1 MNSAKLLQA
10 TKRAAA
16 FGITGT
22 GSPAIDVDLLRA
34 RKEGVVGTRVA
45 GQRKSF
51 VASGMDLL
59 IGLAR
64 FIAPR
69 TVEVM
74 DDAGNL
80 RTLRGTHVVVNT
92 GMVPFVPDVPGLRA
106 AQPLTSTTILALA
119 ELPASII
126 IVGGGYIGCEFA
138 SMLAIMGVQV
148 TLLQRGSF
156 LLPRE
161 NNDVAAA
168 VSTALEASGVSV
180 SLGVEA
186 VSVSRRNGTV
196 STELSD
202 DATATAAEILVAVG
216 RTPVSAEL
224 GLDAA
229 GIELTDAGLVRVDEH
244 LRATAE
250 GVWAAGDVA
259 GSPQFTHASWN
270 DFRILKSNLAGGSWS
285 TRGRLVP

>member
-1 MNSAKLLQA
+1 M
-10 TKRAAA
+10 
-16 FGITGT
+16 
-22 GSPAIDVDLLRA
+22 
-34 RKEGVVGTRVA
+34 
-45 GQRKSF
+45 
-51 VASGMDLL
+51 
-59 IGLAR
+59 
-64 FIAPR
+64 
-69 TVEVM
+69 
-74 DDAGNL
+74 
-80 RTLRGTHVVVNT
+80 
-92 GMVPFVPDVPGLRA
+92 
-106 AQPLTSTTILALA
+106 TSTTILALA

-229 GIELTDAGLVRVDEH
+229 GIELTDAGLVQVDEH
-244 LRATAE
+244 LRATTE